1 MRCLEDIIPPQS
13 IPLIEPLKQLGSVFV
28 DPDPNLFDGFKD
40 PELEVI
46 DPELEVIDPELV
58 LTLEP

>member
-1 MRCLEDIIPPQS
+1 
-13 IPLIEPLKQLGSVFV
+13 V